1 MNGWER
7 TKVTAAIT
15 AAIATALG
23 AGWFGGRLV
32 APRYPGEPAYAAPGV
47 TDPVDLAALQRNWPS
62 GLDQRNDRSRLAG
75 YMGEVVRG
83 AAPIPVVEASSA
95 PALPAPVADLGTL
108 LAHADATK
116 GMATAKICGSCH
128 SFGQGEPDHTGP
140 NLWGIIGR
148 HVAARSSFAYSPAVA
163 AQTGNWTYE
172 RLDHYLTSPARAIP
186 GNKMGFAG
194 LRNAEDRANLLA
206 YLGTL
211 ATTPAPFPLPAAM
224 PPSKVAQKVADAT
237 KLAATPR

>member
-7 TKVTAAIT
+7 TKMVTAIT
-15 AAIATALG
+15 AAMATALG
-23 AGWFGGRLV
+23 AGWFGGQLV
-32 APRYPGEPAYAAPGV
+32 APRYPGQPAYTAPGAA
-47 TDPVDLAALQRNWPS
+47 DPINLADLQRSWPS
-62 GLDQRNDRSRLAG
+62 GLGQPNDRSRLAG
-75 YMGEVVRG
+75 YMGEVARG
-83 AAPIPVVEASSA
+83 AAPMPIVATAAATLPTPVV
-95 PALPAPVADLGTL
+95 DLGTL

-116 GMATAKICGSCH
+116 GKATAQICASCH
-128 SFGQGEPDHTGP
+128 SFGQSEPDHTGP
-140 NLWGIIGR
+140 NLWGIVGR
-148 HVAARSSFAYSPAVA
+148 HIGARTSFTYSPAVA

-172 RLDHYLTSPARAIP
+172 RLDHYLTNPARAIP

-211 ATTPAPFPLPAAM
+211 ATTPAPFPQPAAM
-224 PPSKVAQKVADAT
+224 PPPPVTQKVADAT